1 MCVGSN
7 PTHVSTN
14 STVYP
19 DVVHCVHFTPRV
31 YYGHCMRCKSDFL
44 GRLCAYEPD
53 ALVRFGV
60 GRRVGSGRSGTV
72 YESAR
77 GCVIKVASAGIEFW
91 DEIDGILSYL
101 KDVKNP
107 SVMDV
112 KEYHFIGSDA
122 SDVLYC
128 LISER
133 LHPIDNDDEGEF
145 ACAVVDDVWNPE
157 NVPDETRA
165 DPRWHSRPFEE
176 LRKNLKVLPYVHKDI
191 HWGNIMKD
199 CFGNYKLI
207 DVEAFNVT

>member
-1 MCVGSN
+1 
-7 PTHVSTN
+7 
-14 STVYP
+14 
-19 DVVHCVHFTPRV
+19 
-31 YYGHCMRCKSDFL
+31 MRCKSDFL

-128 LISER
+128 LISELSPDYLITIGASGKIIAEAAR
-133 LHPIDNDDEGEF
+133 QNGMNSEKIISFDTSDE
-145 ACAVVDDVWNPE
+145 ARKTVQDLLQPE
-157 NVPDETRA
+157 SLVLIKGSQGKRMEKITAEIMAEPMRA
-165 DPRWHSRPFEE
+165 HE
-176 LRKNLKVLPYVHKDI
+176 LLCRQHGKWL
-191 HWGNIMKD
+191 
-199 CFGNYKLI
+199 
-207 DVEAFNVT
+207 ES